1 MLGHSRGKEMRMP
14 IIKSAKKRM
23 RQDQKRRE
31 RNRST
36 QRRTKTISRK
46 LSQLIH
52 EKKTEEVK
60 KKLPELIAVIDKAA
74 SKGIWHKNKAAR
86 QKSKLIKRLTK

>member
-1 MLGHSRGKEMRMP
+1 MP

-31 RNRST
+31 QNRAI
-36 QRRTKTISRK
+36 QRRIKTVSGK
-46 LSQLIH
+46 LSQLINQ
-52 EKKTEEVK
+52 KKTEEAK
-60 KKLPELIAVIDKAA
+60 KKLPEVIALMDKAA

-86 QKSKLIKRLTK
+86 EKSKLMKRLTE

>member
-1 MLGHSRGKEMRMP
+1 MP

-31 RNRST
+31 RNRAI
-36 QRRTKTISRK
+36 QRRTKTISGK
-46 LSQLIH
+46 LSELIH
-52 EKKTEEVK
+52 EKKTEEAK
-60 KKLPELIAVIDKAA
+60 KKLPEVIAVIDKVA

-86 QKSKLIKRLTK
+86 QKSKLMKRLTK

>member
-1 MLGHSRGKEMRMP
+1 MP

-31 RNRST
+31 RNRAI
-36 QRRTKTISRK
+36 QRRTKTISGK
-46 LSQLIH
+46 LSELIY
-52 EKKTEEVK
+52 EKKTEEAK
-60 KKLPELIAVIDKAA
+60 KKLPELTAILDKAV

-86 QKSKLIKRLTK
+86 QKSRLMNKLTK

>member
-1 MLGHSRGKEMRMP
+1 MP

-31 RNRST
+31 RNRT
-36 QRRTKTISRK
+36 MQRRIKTVSRK
-46 LSQLIH
+46 VSQLIH
-52 EKKTEEVK
+52 QKKTGEAK
-60 KKLPELIAVIDKAA
+60 KKLPEVIGLMDKAV

-86 QKSKLIKRLTK
+86 DKSKLMKRLTK

>member
-1 MLGHSRGKEMRMP
+1 MP

-31 RNRST
+31 QNRAI
-36 QRRTKTISRK
+36 QRRIKTVSGK
-46 LSQLIH
+46 LSQLINQ
-52 EKKTEEVK
+52 KKTGEAK
-60 KKLPELIAVIDKAA
+60 KKLPEVIALMDKAA

-86 QKSKLIKRLTK
+86 EKSKLMKRLTE

>member
-1 MLGHSRGKEMRMP
+1 MP

-31 RNRST
+31 RNRAI
-36 QRRTKTISRK
+36 QRRTKTISGK
-46 LSQLIH
+46 LSELIY
-52 EKKTEEVK
+52 EKKTEEAK
-60 KKLPELIAVIDKAA
+60 KKLPELTAILDKAV

-86 QKSKLIKRLTK
+86 QKSRLMKKLTK

>member
-1 MLGHSRGKEMRMP
+1 MP

-31 RNRST
+31 QNRAI
-36 QRRTKTISRK
+36 QRRIKTVSGK
-46 LSQLIH
+46 LSQLINQ
-52 EKKTEEVK
+52 KKTEEAK
-60 KKLPELIAVIDKAA
+60 KKLPEVIALMDKAA

-86 QKSKLIKRLTK
+86 EKSKFMKRLTE

>member
-1 MLGHSRGKEMRMP
+1 MP

-31 RNRST
+31 RNRAI
-36 QRRTKTISRK
+36 QRRTKTISGK
-46 LSQLIH
+46 LSELIH
-52 EKKTEEVK
+52 EKKTEEAK
-60 KKLPELIAVIDKAA
+60 KKLPELTAILDKAV

-86 QKSKLIKRLTK
+86 QKSRLMKKLTK

>member
-1 MLGHSRGKEMRMP
+1 MP

-31 RNRST
+31 RNRAL
-36 QRRTKTISRK
+36 QRRTKTISGK
-46 LSQLIH
+46 LSELIH
-52 EKKTEEVK
+52 EKKTEEAK
-60 KKLPELIAVIDKAA
+60 KKLPEVIAILDKAV

-86 QKSKLIKRLTK
+86 QKSRLMKKLTK

>member
-1 MLGHSRGKEMRMP
+1 MP

-31 RNRST
+31 QNRAI
-36 QRRTKTISRK
+36 QRRIKTVSGK
-46 LSQLIH
+46 LSQLINQ
-52 EKKTEEVK
+52 KKTEEAK
-60 KKLPELIAVIDKAA
+60 KKLPEVIAIIDKAA

-86 QKSKLIKRLTK
+86 EKSKLMKRLTK

>member
-1 MLGHSRGKEMRMP
+1 MP

-31 RNRST
+31 QNRAI
-36 QRRTKTISRK
+36 QRRIKTVSGK
-46 LSQLIH
+46 LSQLINQ
-52 EKKTEEVK
+52 KKTEEAK
-60 KKLPELIAVIDKAA
+60 KKLPKVIALMDKAA

-86 QKSKLIKRLTK
+86 EKSKLMKRLTE